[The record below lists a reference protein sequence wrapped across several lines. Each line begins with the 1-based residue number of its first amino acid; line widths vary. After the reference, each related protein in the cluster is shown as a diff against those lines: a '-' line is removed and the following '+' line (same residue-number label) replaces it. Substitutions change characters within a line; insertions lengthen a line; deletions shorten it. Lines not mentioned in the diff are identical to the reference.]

1 MTQYLKLRLG
11 VAALLATSLMTFTA
25 VVVSNG
31 QSARAA
37 LAENIHGGLLNL
49 GDQIVKGGNHVV
61 NEIVKGG
68 KGFLK
73 SAAAFVGI
81 RNVILRINDANQ
93 DLAKGNTTGAAL
105 ELKQANKALLN
116 DSSFTYGLGQR
127 ISQITQNKS
136 AQIDPLSRA
145 QLSAIATDLKAISL
159 NSVGVKPNS
168 TLINGTTS
176 SSK

>member
-1 MTQYLKLRLG
+1 MTQSLKLQLG
-11 VAALLATSLMTFTA
+11 VAALLVTSLMTFTA
-25 VVVSNG
+25 VVGNG
-31 QSARAA
+31 QSAKAA

-93 DLAKGNTTGAAL
+93 DLAKGNTSGAAL

-136 AQIDPLSRA
+136 AGIDPISRA
-145 QLSAIATDLKAISL
+145 QLSAIATDLKALSL
-159 NSVGVKPNS
+159 NSVGVNPNS
-168 TLINGTTS
+168 TVINGTTS